1 MRALALSAV
10 KGSVIRLMQA
20 IRDPAKTTVH
30 VGPMTVSSGL
40 CGLTTGHLRMAQ
52 RGRTQAVIKS
62 RERANRPTRRLAVV
76 CRPGD

>member
-1 MRALALSAV
+1 MCMRVSSGSGSCARNASMRALALSAV

-40 CGLTTGHLRMAQ
+40 C
-52 RGRTQAVIKS
+52 RTNDRSSAHGAAWPDPS
-62 RERANRPTRRLAVV
+62 SH
-76 CRPGD
+76 